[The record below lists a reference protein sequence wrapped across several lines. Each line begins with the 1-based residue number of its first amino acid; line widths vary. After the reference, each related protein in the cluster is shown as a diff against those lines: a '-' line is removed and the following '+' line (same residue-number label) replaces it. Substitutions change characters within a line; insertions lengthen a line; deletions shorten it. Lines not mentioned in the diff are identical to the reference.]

1 MPKAFTNKSI
11 SQTSISIRSPWPGEA
26 LSKTTLFPSVKQIG
40 SPYKGVQK
48 NPHDQSVWE
57 WQPCPGLAIIRP
69 HECLSSPL
77 LSAGALTVT
86 HPAMTVT
93 PAQRAS
99 CQQGPTTS
107 NEAVKGPCSWTVAT
121 NTSWSSPTAQQ
132 QTPTAVLS
140 ASASTEKRCTAWT
153 SFPSLQPLIC
163 LLPMSSSACVNLQ
176 PAKTQRTTKVF
187 KNALWMHDKKE
198 ADTARGQKGYSTGC
212 DNDIFS
218 FTFSLSPSHT
228 EIKVYNVWT
237 SNVYRKANA

>member
-1 MPKAFTNKSI
+1 MPKAFTNTSI
-11 SQTSISIRSPWPGEA
+11 SQRSISIKNSP
-26 LSKTTLFPSVKQIG
+26 LSPSVKQIG

-77 LSAGALTVT
+77 LSVEALTVT

-99 CQQGPTTS
+99 RRQGPTTS

-140 ASASTEKRCTAWT
+140 ATASTEKRCTAQT
-153 SFPSLQPLIC
+153 SFPSLQP
-163 LLPMSSSACVNLQ
+163 PS
-176 PAKTQRTTKVF
+176 
-187 KNALWMHDKKE
+187 
-198 ADTARGQKGYSTGC
+198 
-212 DNDIFS
+212 
-218 FTFSLSPSHT
+218 FSLSPCQVVLVLTSSLRRHKGLLKCLRMLYGCMT
-228 EIKVYNVWT
+228 GEGWHCWGSESIQDVNEIHSVLLSIWSWVTLDLSWMMFELQKST
-237 SNVYRKANA
+237 RGKRQ

>member
-1 MPKAFTNKSI
+1 MPRAFTNTSI
-11 SQTSISIRSPWPGEA
+11 SQISISIKFPWPGEA
-26 LSKTTLFPSVKQIG
+26 VSKTALSPSVKQIG

-77 LSAGALTVT
+77 LSAEALTVT

-99 CQQGPTTS
+99 RRQGPTTS

-140 ASASTEKRCTAWT
+140 ATASTEKRCTAWT
-153 SFPSLQPLIC
+153 SFPSLP
-163 LLPMSSSACVNLQ
+163 PKHPPHPPFAPSSSACVNLQ
-176 PAKTQRTTKVF
+176 PAETQRAAKVF
-187 KNALWMHDKKE
+187 KNALWMHDKGRLKLLGV
-198 ADTARGQKGYSTGC
+198 RKHTGC
-212 DNDIFS
+212 EWDKFS
-218 FTFSLSPSHT
+218 FYFQFGAESHL
-228 EIKVYNVWT
+228 I
-237 SNVYRKANA
+237 